1 MFCTSVG
8 ADVMT
13 RRSPPTERVIHL
25 LELLATTPGEAMTFS
40 EIARRVGITKATCH
54 ALLLT
59 LTEAGYLIRHP
70 KTKTFRLGPALV
82 ELGEAARSSFPTIQR
97 GHAELDR
104 LSRITSYPCLA
115 TVVVD
120 DDLLI
125 VDRTGPIGP
134 DRSVLSGRRIPFQP
148 PFGAVAVA
156 WAGDGVIDSWIA
168 RSPGEVTPAHRS
180 ALLQLMSDIRDHGYA
195 VFPLDAAGARFRGA
209 LSELANDVLSDRLR
223 SMALELLSAVHPRDY
238 LWEELAPGRTLPV
251 DTITAPVFDNE
262 GQPEYLVCV
271 QLVRTD
277 VSTSEILR
285 VAQQLLTATAR
296 MTHQTGGIA
305 PERSSTASRRRRQ
318 SASPVA

>member
-1 MFCTSVG
+1 
-8 ADVMT
+8 
-13 RRSPPTERVIHL
+13 
-25 LELLATTPGEAMTFS
+25 
-40 EIARRVGITKATCH
+40 
-54 ALLLT
+54 
-59 LTEAGYLIRHP
+59 
-70 KTKTFRLGPALV
+70 
-82 ELGEAARSSFPTIQR
+82 
-97 GHAELDR
+97 
-104 LSRITSYPCLA
+104 
-115 TVVVD
+115 
-120 DDLLI
+120 
-125 VDRTGPIGP
+125 
-134 DRSVLSGRRIPFQP
+134 
-148 PFGAVAVA
+148 
-156 WAGDGVIDSWIA
+156 
-168 RSPGEVTPAHRS
+168 
-180 ALLQLMSDIRDHGYA
+180 MSDIRDHGYA